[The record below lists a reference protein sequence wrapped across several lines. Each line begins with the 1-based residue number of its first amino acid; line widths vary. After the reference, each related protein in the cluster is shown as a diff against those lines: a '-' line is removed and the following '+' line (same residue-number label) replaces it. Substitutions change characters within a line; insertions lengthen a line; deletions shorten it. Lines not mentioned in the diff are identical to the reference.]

1 MTLRAPDS
9 NSKVDEETIVVTE
22 ESSVTRRE
30 LLGPQFSEGMWF
42 DGGREV
48 PFNARGYFLAYRQS
62 FATMPAFGM
71 WADRRESDEELLL
84 RLGSQWGGEEL
95 Q

>member
-48 PFNARGYFLAYRQS
+48 PFNVRNYFLRYRQS
-62 FATMPAFGM
+62 FANIPAFGI
-71 WADRRESDEELLL
+71 WADRKETDEDLLQ
-84 RLGSQWGGEEL
+84 RLGSQWGGDESE
-95 Q
+95 

>member
-1 MTLRAPDS
+1 MTLRASDS
-9 NSKVDEETIVVTE
+9 NSKTDGQTVVVTE
-22 ESSVTRRE
+22 ESSATRGE

-48 PFNARGYFLAYRQS
+48 PFNARSYFLAYRQS